1 MIFMQRK
8 IPTSFLHLCPIGSCL
23 FSCAVLFPPG
33 STSLTFSDMK
43 EVASMVFEPATST
56 LKLEL
61 VQRNSSGIV
70 PGIGHCNRWDED
82 LCITLVLQGSR
93 ITTPGVKHK
102 DITMTLQNLR
112 GNSHIHS
119 FYLQAPNVSRCAVT
133 FAPCSVFNFPSRGWW
148 LFPAQ
153 TTHLPQIVEKF
164 SLSDQFRRHCP
175 DIMRKV
181 SRARSSN
188 HPL

>member
-1 MIFMQRK
+1 MSAAMAPVESNNHCTFRSAKDDFHAKEDTHIFPSLVPYW
-8 IPTSFLHLCPIGSCL
+8 ILLVFLCSVI
-23 FSCAVLFPPG
+23 
-33 STSLTFSDMK
+33 ST
-43 EVASMVFEPATST
+43 
-56 LKLEL
+56 
-61 VQRNSSGIV
+61 SGIV

-133 FAPCSVFNFPSRGWW
+133 FAPCSVFNFPSRGGW

-175 DIMRKV
+175 NIMRKV